1 MGRVIARA
9 IVAHPPSATKPGS
22 RFTLPNPTM
31 RPSPTHPPH
40 TAVNADRLIARIA
53 MMSPHG
59 LRSGPSPDRG
69 SVSPVR
75 CASTTGP
82 VSPNPDRAGS
92 PAASTRPDW
101 STSSRTTP
109 PDRST
114 RPVALP
120 GPPDRST
127 RPAAPP
133 GPPDQSTTPEEDPGP
148 DRSATPARAVD
159 RTRPPDSVRAS
170 TRSTGPVFGPLM
182 LACATTPDRS
192 TTPSTSDW
200 SAGPPVHPS
209 TQGSGS
215 RRSSDG
221 TSPSTRTSPA
231 WAASTPTAASWSGL
245 VDCSPRAAPSARSAP
260 PDRTTGPDEEA
271 DWPPSPDCWTGPP
284 DWTASLDRP
293 RPDEEADRST
303 PSVFR
308 TGPPD
313 CSPDCSPD
321 RSTAPDRTASAPD
334 CWTAASDRS
343 ASSSGSNRTASAP
356 DCCFRSRYSRSSR
369 DARDPPQPNSDIS
382 WLRPGSTPNRSSN
395 AAISSNATSSDIG
408 TVVDAMMV
416 LPLSVG
422 GGPPVWSPRA
432 TFPSFSVTM

>member
-1 MGRVIARA
+1 MGRVIARS

-31 RPSPTHPPH
+31 PPSPTHPPH

-69 SVSPVR
+69 SASPAR

-82 VSPNPDRAGS
+82 ASPNPDRTGS
-92 PAASTRPDW
+92 PAASTGPDW
-101 STSSRTTP
+101 STSSRT
-109 PDRST
+109 
-114 RPVALP
+114 A
-120 GPPDRST
+120 PPDRST
-127 RPAAPP
+127 RPAASP
-133 GPPDQSTTPEEDPGP
+133 GPPDRSTTPEEDPGP

-200 SAGPPVHPS
+200 SVGPPVHPS

-245 VDCSPRAAPSARSAP
+245 VDCSPRAAPSDRSAP
-260 PDRTTGPDEEA
+260 PDRTTGPD
-271 DWPPSPDCWTGPP
+271 WPAPP
-284 DWTASLDRP
+284 DRTTG
-293 RPDEEADRST
+293 PDEEADRST

-321 RSTAPDRTASAPD
+321 RSTAPDRTASDPD

-343 ASSSGSNRTASAP
+343 ASSSGSNWTVSDP

-395 AAISSNATSSDIG
+395 AAISSSATSSDIG

-432 TFPSFSVTM
+432 TLSFSVTM

>member
-1 MGRVIARA
+1 MGRVIARS

-69 SVSPVR
+69 SASPAR

-82 VSPNPDRAGS
+82 ASPNPDRTGS
-92 PAASTRPDW
+92 PAASTGPDW

-114 RPVALP
+114 RPAASP

-127 RPAAPP
+127 TPA
-133 GPPDQSTTPEEDPGP
+133 EDSGP
-148 DRSATPARAVD
+148 DRSATSARAVD
-159 RTRPPDSVRAS
+159 RTRPPDLVRAS

-245 VDCSPRAAPSARSAP
+245 VDCSPRAAPSDWSAP
-260 PDRTTGPDEEA
+260 PDWTTGPDEEA

-308 TGPPD
+308 SGPPD

-321 RSTAPDRTASAPD
+321 RSTAPDRTASDPD

-356 DCCFRSRYSRSSR
+356 DRCFRSRYSRRRR

-382 WLRPGSTPNRSSN
+382 WLRPGSTPNRPSN

-432 TFPSFSVTM
+432 TLSFSVTM

>member
-1 MGRVIARA
+1 MGRVIARS

-69 SVSPVR
+69 SASPAR
-75 CASTTGP
+75 CAATTGP
-82 VSPNPDRAGS
+82 ASPNPDRTGS
-92 PAASTRPDW
+92 PAASTGPDW
-101 STSSRTTP
+101 STSSRTI
-109 PDRST
+109 
-114 RPVALP
+114 
-120 GPPDRST
+120 PPDRST

-133 GPPDQSTTPEEDPGP
+133 GPPDRSTTPEEDPGP

-159 RTRPPDSVRAS
+159 RTRPPNSVRAS

-215 RRSSDG
+215 HRSSDG

-245 VDCSPRAAPSARSAP
+245 VDCSPRAAPSDWSAP

-271 DWPPSPDCWTGPP
+271 DRTASDPDCWTGPP

-293 RPDEEADRST
+293 RPDETDRST
-303 PSVFR
+303 PSAFR

-321 RSTAPDRTASAPD
+321 RSTAPDRTASDPD
-334 CWTAASDRS
+334 CWTASSDRS
-343 ASSSGSNRTASAP
+343 ASSSGSNRT
-356 DCCFRSRYSRSSR
+356 
-369 DARDPPQPNSDIS
+369 
-382 WLRPGSTPNRSSN
+382 
-395 AAISSNATSSDIG
+395 
-408 TVVDAMMV
+408 
-416 LPLSVG
+416 
-422 GGPPVWSPRA
+422 
-432 TFPSFSVTM
+432 

>member
-1 MGRVIARA
+1 AR
-9 IVAHPPSATKPGS
+9 P
-22 RFTLPNPTM
+22 
-31 RPSPTHPPH
+31 
-40 TAVNADRLIARIA
+40 
-53 MMSPHG
+53 
-59 LRSGPSPDRG
+59 
-69 SVSPVR
+69 
-75 CASTTGP
+75 
-82 VSPNPDRAGS
+82 
-92 PAASTRPDW
+92 
-101 STSSRTTP
+101 
-109 PDRST
+109 T
-114 RPVALP
+114 RPVAL
-120 GPPDRST
+120 
-127 RPAAPP
+127 
-133 GPPDQSTTPEEDPGP
+133 PGP
-148 DRSATPARAVD
+148 DRSATPAEDSGPGRSATPAWAVD

-192 TTPSTSDW
+192 TTPATSDW
-200 SAGPPVHPS
+200 SAGPPVHRS

-215 RRSSDG
+215 HRSSDG
-221 TSPSTRTSPA
+221 TSPSPRTSPA
-231 WAASTPTAASWSGL
+231 WPASTPTAESWSGP
-245 VDCSPRAAPSARSAP
+245 VYCSPRAAPSDRTAP
-260 PDRTTGPDEEA
+260 PARTTRPDEDADRTASD
-271 DWPPSPDCWTGPP
+271 PDCWTGPS

-303 PSVFR
+303 PSAFR

-321 RSTAPDRTASAPD
+321 RSTAPDRTASDPD

-343 ASSSGSNRTASAP
+343 ASSSGINRTASTP
-356 DCCFRSRYSRSSR
+356 DRCFRSRYSRSSR

-432 TFPSFSVTM
+432 TL

>member
-1 MGRVIARA
+1 ANQRLPPRTRPATATYSADAAYASIPIGRVIARS

-69 SVSPVR
+69 SASPAR

-82 VSPNPDRAGS
+82 ASPNPDRTGS
-92 PAASTRPDW
+92 PAASTGPDW
-101 STSSRTTP
+101 STSSRTI
-109 PDRST
+109 
-114 RPVALP
+114 
-120 GPPDRST
+120 PPDRST
-127 RPAAPP
+127 RPAASP
-133 GPPDQSTTPEEDPGP
+133 GPDRSTTPEEDPGP
-148 DRSATPARAVD
+148 DRSATPARA
-159 RTRPPDSVRAS
+159 SARAS

-182 LACATTPDRS
+182 LACATTPDRP

-215 RRSSDG
+215 HRSSDG

-231 WAASTPTAASWSGL
+231 WAASTPTAASWSGP
-245 VDCSPRAAPSARSAP
+245 VDCSPRAAPSDRPAP
-260 PDRTTGPDEEA
+260 PDRPTGPDEEA
-271 DWPPSPDCWTGPP
+271 DRTASDPDCWTGPP

-293 RPDEEADRST
+293 RPDEADRST
-303 PSVFR
+303 PSAFR

-321 RSTAPDRTASAPD
+321 RSTAPDRTASDPD
-334 CWTAASDRS
+334 CWTTASDRS
-343 ASSSGSNRTASAP
+343 ASSSGSNRTVSDP
-356 DCCFRSRYSRSSR
+356 DRCFRSRYSRSSR

-382 WLRPGSTPNRSSN
+382 WLRPGSTPNRPSN
-395 AAISSNATSSDIG
+395 AAISS
-408 TVVDAMMV
+408 
-416 LPLSVG
+416 
-422 GGPPVWSPRA
+422 
-432 TFPSFSVTM
+432 

>member
-1 MGRVIARA
+1 MGRVIARS

-22 RFTLPNPTM
+22 RFTLPNPTIL
-31 RPSPTHPPH
+31 PSPTHPPH

-59 LRSGPSPDRG
+59 LRSGPSSDRG
-69 SVSPVR
+69 SASPAR

-82 VSPNPDRAGS
+82 ASPNPDRTGS
-92 PAASTRPDW
+92 PAASTGPDW

-114 RPVALP
+114 RPAASP
-120 GPPDRST
+120 GPPDRSAT
-127 RPAAPP
+127 PA
-133 GPPDQSTTPEEDPGP
+133 EDSGP

-192 TTPSTSDW
+192 TTSSTSDW

-215 RRSSDG
+215 HRSSDG

-231 WAASTPTAASWSGL
+231 WAASTSTAASWSGL
-245 VDCSPRAAPSARSAP
+245 VDCSPRAAPSVRSAPPDRTTGPDWSAPPDRTTGPDWSAP

-271 DWPPSPDCWTGPP
+271 D
-284 DWTASLDRP
+284 
-293 RPDEEADRST
+293 RST
-303 PSVFR
+303 PSAFR

-321 RSTAPDRTASAPD
+321 RSTAPDRTASDPD
-334 CWTAASDRS
+334 CWTTASDRS
-343 ASSSGSNRTASAP
+343 ASSPGSNRTASAP
-356 DCCFRSRYSRSSR
+356 DRCFRSRYSRRRR

-382 WLRPGSTPNRSSN
+382 WLRPGSTPNRPSN

-432 TFPSFSVTM
+432 TLSFSVTM